1 MKKILIASHGKLAS
15 GMKSSTNILLGNTD
29 QIYTIDAYLDNS
41 NVEEL
46 VNEFFKGV
54 DEDDQVIM
62 MSDIYGGSVN
72 QILYKYI
79 NKKNTFLIS
88 GINLAILLEIATS
101 EEISPIRIDEIIAE
115 ANKYT
120 MRVVDKEIEEEE
132 FF

>member
-15 GMKSSTNILLGNTD
+15 GMKSSANILLGNTD

-46 VNEFFKGV
+46 VDEFFKGV